1 MPRGVKKEIEYTGKA
16 AKVFEK
22 VQKLEAD
29 LKAAKEELKVVY
41 RAQVKE
47 EKAAA
52 KALENAQKEE
62 LMKALKSSNKSM
74 DEIMGFLNS

>member
-29 LKAAKEELKVVY
+29 LKAAKEELKVAY

>member
-1 MPRGVKKEIEYTGKA
+1 MPRGVKKVIEYTGKA
-16 AKVFEK
+16 AKAFEK
-22 VQKLEAD
+22 VQKLESD
-29 LKAAKEELKVVY
+29 LKAAKEELKVAY

-47 EKAAA
+47 EKVAA

>member
-29 LKAAKEELKVVY
+29 LKAAKEELKVTY

-52 KALENAQKEE
+52 KALENSQKEG